1 MNRPLP
7 FALLA
12 ALALSGCISFGA
24 EPPDQLLTLMP
35 AQSVAAGTTRTV
47 APGEAITVLWPSIPA
62 DLNTTRVP
70 VQATP
75 TSVAYV
81 KNAQWSDTPNKLFA
95 RLLGETIEART
106 GRPVLSPRQFALD
119 PGTRLTGQLERF
131 GIDAGQQQAIVV
143 FDAVAARGAD
153 IRTQRF
159 EARVPV
165 AQIEAQ
171 AVGAALNQAANQVAA
186 AVADWLK

>member
-1 MNRPLP
+1 MTRPLP
-7 FALLA
+7 LALLA

-35 AQSVAAGTTRTV
+35 AQKVAAGTTQTV
-47 APGEAITVLWPSIPA
+47 TAGEAITVLWPGMPA

-95 RLLGETIEART
+95 RLLAETIEART
-106 GRPVLSPRQFALD
+106 GHPVLSPRQFTLD
-119 PGTRLTGQLERF
+119 PGTRLSGQLERF
-131 GIDAGQQQAIVV
+131 GIDASPQQAVVV
-143 FDAVAARGAD
+143 FDAAVARGAD
-153 IRTQRF
+153 IRTRRF

-165 AQIEAQ
+165 AAIEAQ
-171 AVGAALNQAANQVAA
+171 AVGAAINQAANQVAA
-186 AVADWLK
+186 EVADWLK

>member
-1 MNRPLP
+1 MGISLG
-7 FALLA
+7 
-12 ALALSGCISFGA
+12 LALSGCISFGA

-35 AQSVAAGTTRTV
+35 AQMVAAGTTQTV
-47 APGEAITVLWPSIPA
+47 AAGEAVTVLWPSLPA

-95 RLLGETIEART
+95 RLLAETIEART
-106 GRPVLSPRQFALD
+106 GRPVLSPRQFTLD

-131 GIDAGQQQAIVV
+131 GVDATPRQAVV
-143 FDAVAARGAD
+143 VYDAVVARGTD
-153 IRTQRF
+153 IRTRRF
-159 EARVPV
+159 EARVPLTE
-165 AQIEAQ
+165 IEAQ
-171 AVGAALNQAANQVAA
+171 TVGAALNQAANQVAA
-186 AVADWLK
+186 EVADWLK